1 MTDENG
7 KHPPFITI
15 SMGEILLAQNM
26 LADTRKVVR
35 HLQVQEPDN
44 PRVKALAKRLKE
56 VEKGESQRPSILPR
70 EGIDRIA
77 LAEKE
82 GAVAVVFE
90 ITEKGMAIAKR
101 TARYSGRA
109 VVRIFTA
116 APGPRGVRTV
126 TRDLDVE
133 QGAASIPLFGLQ
145 RPAVHVAS
153 VGYLA
158 NTGMFVSLAQTER
171 PLITS

>member
-1 MTDENG
+1 MTEPTR
-7 KHPPFITI
+7 KAPHFVTI

-26 LADTRKVVR
+26 LSETRKVVA
-35 HLQVQEPDN
+35 HLLEREPDN
-44 PRVKALAKRLKE
+44 PRVQALSKRLHE
-56 VEKGESQRPSILPR
+56 VETGEMSKQMQIPR
-70 EGIDRIA
+70 EGIDRVL
-77 LAEKE
+77 LAAKE
-82 GAVAVVFE
+82 NAVNIVFE
-90 ITEKGMAIAKR
+90 VTEKGMAIAKK

-126 TRDLDVE
+126 SRDIDVE
-133 QGAASIPLFGLQ
+133 AGAGAIPIFGMQ

-158 NTGMFVSLAQTER
+158 NTGTFVSLAQTAR
-171 PLITS
+171 PLVIS